1 MRNSIRTIIWD
12 WNGTLLDDMDICVDS
27 INILLE
33 KRGLPLMNLEKYRSI
48 FTFPV
53 IDYYKTIGFDF
64 DKEPYDSV
72 AIEFISIYLN
82 KLKSASIFQEVRPTL
97 EIFKEKGYQ
106 QAILSAMEQENLLI
120 SVNSKGIQDY
130 FSCIYGTD
138 DHYAH
143 GKTYLLSRIL
153 KCLDVDPKE
162 TLLIGDTLHDH
173 EVALSA
179 GCNCLLV
186 AAGHQE
192 KRRLDTAGC
201 QVINNLNEISRL
213 FN

>member
-1 MRNSIRTIIWD
+1 MKNGITTIIWD

-33 KRGLPLMNLEKYRSI
+33 KRGLPLMNLERYRKI
-48 FTFPV
+48 FSFPV
-53 IDYYKTIGFDF
+53 IDYYREIGFDF
-64 DKEPYDSV
+64 DKEPYDDV
-72 AIEFISIYLN
+72 AIEFITIYLE
-82 KLKSASIFQEVRPTL
+82 KLKTAAVYPEVRPAL
-97 EIFKEKGYQ
+97 ELFKAKGYR

-120 SVNSKGIQDY
+120 SVRSKGIQDY
-130 FSCIYGTD
+130 FSCILGTD

-143 GKTYLLSRIL
+143 GKVYLLSRIL
-153 KCLDVDPKE
+153 DGMQVKPSE

-179 GCNCLLV
+179 GCQCVLV

-192 KRRLDTAGC
+192 KNRLESSGC
-201 QVINNLNEISRL
+201 LVINNLQEISTL